1 MRAVRR
7 ERNHAET
14 DHDAERVGIA
24 WEEAQVGIEARVAPG
39 RQRVGAVRWDVLNR
53 RAARWYLGV
62 TLTLTAVG
70 GLLTWLVVPPTGL
83 VRSVYADVSF
93 AGEPLSQAR
102 TPDISLAF
110 LDEDPTLPRR
120 FFSVE
125 WRGFWFLPRAQAVD
139 LYVGADDRVDILVDG
154 QLAHRRNLSLG
165 MGTTRETVTL
175 GAGPHTVAI
184 RYAQDGG
191 GMHLNVQ
198 RAFRGGPPAPFAPTR
213 LFPNV
218 PDTQDVLL
226 TTGTPWLLRV
236 VALLWLIPFMRLMRL
251 GWRIVGR
258 PAVRAWQRA
267 VGALPDSPLPA
278 LPWPQR
284 LAIVLFPAL
293 LGPLQL
299 VVFGPHHLYASNLAE
314 FSAPFWS
321 LAPYGLPVV
330 GLTSGLLVLLGLL
343 VPRRRFP
350 AYVTALFTVGL
361 LLWIQGNLI
370 VGDYGLL
377 DGQPLDFARHD
388 WRTPY
393 ELALWIGVPA
403 LAITAART
411 VVPIAVTGSRLLVL
425 LQTVVLGASAVQ
437 VSDAVP
443 QWQGPP
449 AAVFELSAHRNV
461 LHIVLDTFQSD
472 TFLEIAQADRDEVD
486 RRFAGFEFFVDHAG
500 AFPTTYLSIPAM
512 LTGAAYRNTEPIPA
526 FIENQFDQESL
537 FSLLGEAGY
546 DIDYLSGLSMG
557 RHATNAYRIAI
568 TDLGRRGAV
577 ERYHRQSP
585 APGQRPGVL
594 RGVHPTDDRG
604 ARPARLQIPTRDDSA
619 PTDRP
624 ERALCG
630 GRPSC
635 VHPGELHRTSA
646 VRRPDRHA
654 VLGPPPRPRGV

>member
-83 VRSVYADVSF
+83 VRSVSADVSF

-236 VALLWLIPFMRLMRL
+236 VALLWLIPLHATHASRLAHRGASCRPRVAAC
-251 GWRIVGR
+251 GWRVAR
-258 PAVRAWQRA
+258 QSSACTALAATPRHR
-267 VGALPDSPLPA
+267 ALPGAAGAPPA
-278 LPWPQR
+278 GR
-284 LAIVLFPAL
+284 LRV
-293 LGPLQL
+293 
-299 VVFGPHHLYASNLAE
+299 AS
-314 FSAPFWS
+314 S
-321 LAPYGLPVV
+321 L
-330 GLTSGLLVLLGLL
+330 
-343 VPRRRFP
+343 R
-350 AYVTALFTVGL
+350 
-361 LLWIQGNLI
+361 
-370 VGDYGLL
+370 
-377 DGQPLDFARHD
+377 GQP
-388 WRTPY
+388 
-393 ELALWIGVPA
+393 G
-403 LAITAART
+403 
-411 VVPIAVTGSRLLVL
+411 
-425 LQTVVLGASAVQ
+425 
-437 VSDAVP
+437 
-443 QWQGPP
+443 
-449 AAVFELSAHRNV
+449 
-461 LHIVLDTFQSD
+461 
-472 TFLEIAQADRDEVD
+472 
-486 RRFAGFEFFVDHAG
+486 
-500 AFPTTYLSIPAM
+500 
-512 LTGAAYRNTEPIPA
+512 
-526 FIENQFDQESL
+526 
-537 FSLLGEAGY
+537 
-546 DIDYLSGLSMG
+546 
-557 RHATNAYRIAI
+557 
-568 TDLGRRGAV
+568 
-577 ERYHRQSP
+577 
-585 APGQRPGVL
+585 
-594 RGVHPTDDRG
+594 
-604 ARPARLQIPTRDDSA
+604 
-619 PTDRP
+619 
-624 ERALCG
+624 
-630 GRPSC
+630 
-635 VHPGELHRTSA
+635 
-646 VRRPDRHA
+646 
-654 VLGPPPRPRGV
+654 